1 MRRRGLPTL
10 GLVPALPP
18 HPQGVY
24 WQLAKLS
31 VHAGPIFPTST
42 GAGPQLS
49 MYAAV
54 DRLAQGLATRLVG
67 REVALA

>member
-1 MRRRGLPTL
+1 MVG
-10 GLVPALPP
+10 P
-18 HPQGVY
+18 HAVH

-31 VHAGPIFPTST
+31 VHDESIFPTSS

-49 MYAAV
+49 MHAAV
-54 DRLAQGLATRLVG
+54 DRLAQGLATRLAG